1 MKREEII
8 KVINSEAKMNILRE
22 LSKGQK
28 TPTDLSRK
36 LGKVKSTIV
45 EHLDELV
52 RLGLVA
58 KIEEE
63 GRKWV
68 FYSLTKDGYRVLEG
82 RPKIYELILPSSVL
96 SLVIGLLILIRKEP
110 TQKVY
115 AVSESVKSNINIV
128 PFILIGIGVLGL
140 IFYIIKVKRNG

>member
-1 MKREEII
+1 MKREDII

-22 LSKGQK
+22 LIKGQR

-52 RLGLVA
+52 RLGLVT
-58 KIEEE
+58 KTEEE

-68 FYSLTKDGYRVLEG
+68 FYSLTKDGYRVLES

-96 SLVIGLLILIRKEP
+96 SLVIGVLILIRKP

-115 AVSESVKSNINIV
+115 AVSEYVKSNINIV
-128 PFILIGIGVLGL
+128 PFILIGMGVLGL
-140 IFYIIKVKRNG
+140 IFYIIKAKRNG

>member
-1 MKREEII
+1 MKREDII

-22 LSKGQK
+22 LIKGQR

-52 RLGLVA
+52 RLGLVT
-58 KIEEE
+58 KTEEE

-68 FYSLTKDGYRVLEG
+68 FYSLTKDGYRVLES

-96 SLVIGLLILIRKEP
+96 SLVIGVLILIRKP

-115 AVSESVKSNINIV
+115 AVSEYVKSNINIV
-128 PFILIGIGVLGL
+128 PFILIGMGVLGL
-140 IFYIIKVKRNG
+140 IF

>member
-68 FYSLTKDGYRVLEG
+68 FYSLTKDGYRVLES

-96 SLVIGLLILIRKEP
+96 SLVIGVSILIRKEP
-110 TQKVY
+110 TQKLY
-115 AVSESVKSNINIV
+115 AVSETAKLNINII
-128 PFILIGIGVLGL
+128 PFIFIVIGVLGL
-140 IFYIIKVKRNG
+140 IFYIIKVKRSG